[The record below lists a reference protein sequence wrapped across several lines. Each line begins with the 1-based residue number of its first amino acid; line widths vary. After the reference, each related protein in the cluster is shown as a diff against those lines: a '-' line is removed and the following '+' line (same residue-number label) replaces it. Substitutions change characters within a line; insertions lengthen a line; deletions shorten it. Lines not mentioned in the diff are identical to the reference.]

1 MAAKTKAVLKE
12 QANTDNKKRTGA
24 RENVAEAENKKQEKA
39 YIKKQTIKFMK
50 SLGTY
55 KAEFMPLIELYAE
68 LREEY
73 EILHTEYVAGGYS
86 CVEYSA
92 ADTGKKSP
100 VVAVLETLRKDICN
114 LSDRLML
121 NPKAL
126 NDGKK
131 SPPTKNSSKLAVA
144 LNEMKELLS

>member
-1 MAAKTKAVLKE
+1 MAAKTKAGFK
-12 QANTDNKKRTGA
+12 T
-24 RENVAEAENKKQEKA
+24 
-39 YIKKQTIKFMK
+39 QTIKFMK

-73 EILHTEYVAGGYS
+73 EHLHTEYVVGGYN

-114 LSDRLML
+114 ISDRLML

-126 NDGKK
+126 SDGKK
-131 SPPTKNSSKLAVA
+131 ATPTKKSNKLVA
-144 LNEMKELLS
+144 ALDEVKELLS